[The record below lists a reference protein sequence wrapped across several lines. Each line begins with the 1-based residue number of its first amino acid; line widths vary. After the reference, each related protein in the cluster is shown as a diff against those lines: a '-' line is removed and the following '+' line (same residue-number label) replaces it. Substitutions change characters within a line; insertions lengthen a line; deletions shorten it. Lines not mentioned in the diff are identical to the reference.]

1 MARQGVPDARWLS
14 PGHWQF
20 ADGRRRLGSG
30 VNAAAAHR
38 AAGTSAGMKSSVT
51 SIDVARLAEVSQSAV
66 SRTFTPGASV
76 SEDTRRKVME
86 AARKLGYRPNAHAR
100 SLITKRSRIIGLVL
114 SYLENLFYPVA
125 LEQLAKRLQR
135 DGYHVLLFVTE
146 TQNADELVNEILQYH
161 VDGIVLA
168 ATTLSS
174 GLAQRCADAAI
185 PVVLFNRV
193 MAAGSGAGAGTVSSV
208 RSDNVAGG
216 RALARH
222 LAETGHQRVAYI
234 AGNEESSTNLER
246 ERGFRDGLAERGLR
260 IWARGV
266 GNYDFEQARVAAREL
281 FKPAAERPDAVFVA
295 SDHMAF
301 AVMDTLRFELGLRIP
316 ADVSVVG
323 FDNVPQADWGSY
335 RLTTVEQPVQ
345 PMVEATV
352 GLLQKYLRD
361 DASPQSENV
370 VVPGQLILRDS
381 VRQGQAPAARKRKN
395 A

>member
-1 MARQGVPDARWLS
+1 MHTYAK
-14 PGHWQF
+14 F
-20 ADGRRRLGSG
+20 
-30 VNAAAAHR
+30 AAH
-38 AAGTSAGMKSSVT
+38 ACLKMKSTVT

-66 SRTFTPGASV
+66 SRSFTPGASV
-76 SEDTRRKVME
+76 SDLTRTKVME

-135 DGYHVLLFVTE
+135 DGYHVLLFVTD
-146 TQNADELVNEILQYH
+146 TQNSDELVNEILQYH

-174 GLAQRCADAAI
+174 GLAQRCADAAT

-193 MAAGSGAGAGTVSSV
+193 MAAGAPGAFSTVSSV

-216 RALARH
+216 RAVARH
-222 LAETGHQRVAYI
+222 LAQTGHQRVAYI
-234 AGNEESSTNLER
+234 AGHEESSTNLER

-266 GNYDFEQARVAAREL
+266 GNYDFEQARAAARQM
-281 FKPAAERPDAVFVA
+281 FKPGTERPDAVFVA

-301 AVMDTLRFELGLRIP
+301 GVMDVLRCELGLRVP
-316 ADVSVVG
+316 HDVSVVG

-345 PMVEATV
+345 PMIEATV

-361 DASPQSENV
+361 EHTPQSENV
-370 VVPGQLILRDS
+370 VVPGQLVLRDS
-381 VRQGQAPAARKRKN
+381 VRQLAATGTLAAAAPRKRAVQTRDGLKTTSR
-395 A
+395 

>member
-1 MARQGVPDARWLS
+1 MS
-14 PGHWQF
+14 PSQVV
-20 ADGRRRLGSG
+20 AP
-30 VNAAAAHR
+30 
-38 AAGTSAGMKSSVT
+38 TKSSVT

-76 SEDTRRKVME
+76 SEGMRGKVME

-114 SYLENLFYPVA
+114 SQLGNLFYPAA
-125 LEQLAKRLQR
+125 LQHLATRLQR
-135 DGYHVLLFVTE
+135 DAYHVLLFVNE
-146 TQNADELVNEILQYH
+146 TPNSDELVNEILQYH

-174 GLAQRCADAAI
+174 VLAQRCADAAI

-193 MAAGSGAGAGTVSSV
+193 MAQGSAGTVSSV

-216 RALARH
+216 RAVARH
-222 LAETGHQRVAYI
+222 FADTGHKRVAFI

-260 IWARGV
+260 IWARGI
-266 GNYDFEQARVAAREL
+266 GNYDFEQARVATRDL
-281 FKPAAERPDAVFVA
+281 FKPGAVMPDAVFVA

-301 AVMDTLRFELGLRIP
+301 AVMDTLRFELGLRVP
-316 ADVSVVG
+316 EDVSVAG
-323 FDNVPQADWGSY
+323 FDNVPQADWASY
-335 RLTTVEQPVQ
+335 RLTTVEQPLQ
-345 PMVEATV
+345 PMIEATV

-361 DASPQSENV
+361 ERSPQSENV
-370 VVPGQLILRDS
+370 VVPGQLILRES
-381 VRQGQAPAARKRKN
+381 VRKSAVARKRT
-395 A
+395 AP